1 MAGTYLVLQRQWQ
14 EHTSSANVCDR
25 NTLRPPT
32 SMAGTY
38 LVLQRQWREYT
49 SSANACDMITLHPPT
64 SVAGTH
70 FVRQRLKQE
79 HTSSAN
85 VCDRNTLGPP
95 TSVAGTHLVRQD
107 QWQEHTSSVNVC
119 GYMYYNVRFVSFKYT
134 KIILELHTIKPIS
147 RGHVWD
153 NEKSV
158 LSDRWPLKRGSIHI
172 KFSMTGL
179 AKVTF

>member
-1 MAGTYLVLQRQWQ
+1 MVTDFDCSYIKEKCKLQPFK
-14 EHTSSANVCDR
+14 SII

-32 SMAGTY
+32 SVTGLRPRTSMAGTHF
-38 LVLQRQWREYT
+38 VRQRLWQEHI
-49 SSANACDMITLHPPT
+49 S

-70 FVRQRLKQE
+70 FVRQRLWQE

-158 LSDRWPLKRGSIHI
+158 LSDRWSLKRGSIHI